1 MQKELHKL
9 PVINLVLWEEEGNME
24 ITEDRMHR
32 LQKSQIHSGAAV
44 AVRAEMEVVSVRRLL
59 IGRPLPIFF
68 CLSQD
73 PQFVMGCLSCR
84 PLRVGQECSQEEVGK
99 IAEPF

>member
-68 CLSQD
+68 LLVTRPSVCHGMS
-73 PQFVMGCLSCR
+73 VMSSSESWSG
-84 PLRVGQECSQEEVGK
+84 V
-99 IAEPF
+99 